1 MPTMF
6 LQLGTFPQLVLIPQ
20 LVIGA
25 ADLAAAFLF
34 MYGLKRMSSPVTA
47 PSGIFVAGLGMLV
60 AILASFLYAF
70 GVSAA
75 AKPFL
80 VVNIGLAIVA
90 LVVGGG
96 IAWWS
101 GKKVAMTSMPQ
112 MVALYNGMGGG
123 AAAAI
128 AAVELFADK
137 AQGLTQLVVTLVG
150 ALIGAVS
157 LSGSLIAWAK
167 LDGVINKPL
176 RWWGQQAFNG
186 LVMLATLAV
195 GGYIVFAAQS
205 GIEPLIAM
213 PRLIYLFFGCA
224 LIFGVLMTLPIGG
237 ADMPV
242 VISIYNAFTGLAV
255 GLSGF
260 VLQNPAMM
268 IAGMVVGAAGTLLT
282 LLMAKAMNRSVSNVL
297 FTNFGAVAKH
307 EQGDIKGSL
316 KPTEAADAGIFMRYA
331 SKVIIVPGYG
341 LAVAQGQQKL
351 YEFVK
356 LLQAGGVDVKFAVHP
371 VAGRMPGQMD
381 VLLAEAG
388 VPYDLIFQLEDI
400 NDDFANAD
408 VALVI
413 GANDVVNPA
422 ARTDKSSPI
431 FGMPILNADKAKQVY
446 VVKRGEG
453 KGYAG
458 IENALFYGDNCNM
471 VYGDAQAVLV
481 KMIEAV
487 RGLGLSA
494 AA

>member
-1 MPTMF
+1 MLTM
-6 LQLGTFPQLVLIPQ
+6 IPQ
-20 LVIGA
+20 LIIGTT
-25 ADLAAAFLF
+25 DLAAAFLF

-47 PSGIFVAGLGMLV
+47 PSGIFVAGLGMLTAV
-60 AILASFLYAF
+60 LASFLYIF
-70 GVSAA
+70 GVSTAA
-75 AKPFL
+75 QPHL
-80 VVNIGLAIVA
+80 VVNVGLALTA

-96 IAWWS
+96 AAWWS
-101 GKKVAMTSMPQ
+101 GKKAAMTSMPQ

-123 AAAAI
+123 AAGAI
-128 AAVELFADK
+128 AAVELFGNK
-137 AQGLTQLVVTLVG
+137 THGVTQMVVALMG

-167 LDGVINKPL
+167 LDGVIKHPL
-176 RWWGQQAFNG
+176 RVKGQQVFNG
-186 LVMLATLAV
+186 AVMLATLAI
-195 GGYIVFAAQS
+195 GGYIVFAAQ
-205 GIEPLIAM
+205 GGAEPVIAM
-213 PRLIYLFFGCA
+213 PILIGVFFGCA
-224 LIFGVLMTLPIGG
+224 LVFGVLMTLPIGG

-255 GLSGF
+255 GLEGF
-260 VLQNPAMM
+260 VLQNPALM
-268 IAGMVVGAAGTLLT
+268 IAGMVVGAAGLLLT

-297 FTNFGAVAKH
+297 FTNFGPATKH
-307 EQGDIKGSL
+307 KQSAIKGSL
-316 KPTEAADAGIFMRYA
+316 KPTEAGDAGIFMRYA
-331 SKVIIVPGYG
+331 KTVIIIPGYG

-356 LLQAGGVDVKFAVHP
+356 LLQAAGVAVRFAVHP

-388 VPYDLIFQLEDI
+388 VPYDLIFQLDDI
-400 NDDFANAD
+400 NDDFATTD

-431 FGMPILNADKAKQVY
+431 FGMPILNADKAKHVY

-458 IENALFYGDNCNM
+458 IVNALFYEDNCNM
-471 VYGDAQAVLV
+471 VYGDAQVVLV

-487 RGLGLSA
+487 RGLGSSNA
-494 AA
+494 G

>member
-1 MPTMF
+1 M
-6 LQLGTFPQLVLIPQ
+6 LAIIPQ
-20 LVIGA
+20 LTIGA
-25 ADLAAAFLF
+25 TDLAAASLF

-47 PSGIFVAGLGMLV
+47 PSGIFVAGIGMAAAV
-60 AILASFLYAF
+60 VASFLYAF

-75 AKPFL
+75 ARPYL
-80 VVNIGLAIVA
+80 MVNIALAIVA
-90 LVVGGG
+90 LGLGGG
-96 IAWWS
+96 LAWWS
-101 GKKVAMTSMPQ
+101 GRKVAMTSMPQ

-123 AAAAI
+123 AAGAI
-128 AAVELFADK
+128 AAVELFGDK
-137 AQGLTQLVVTLVG
+137 VQGMTQLVVTLIG

-167 LDGVINKPL
+167 LDRVIKKPL
-176 RWWGQQAFNG
+176 RVPGQQAFNAV
-186 LVMLATLAV
+186 VMLATLAV
-195 GGYIVFAAQS
+195 GGYIVFVTLAGAT
-205 GIEPLIAM
+205 PLIAM
-213 PRLIYLFFGCA
+213 PQLIYLFFGCA
-224 LIFGVLMTLPIGG
+224 LVFGVLMTLPIGG

-255 GLSGF
+255 GLEGF
-260 VLQNPAMM
+260 VLQNPALM
-268 IAGMVVGAAGTLLT
+268 IAGMVVGAAGMLLT
-282 LLMAKAMNRSVSNVL
+282 LLMAKAMNRSVSNIL
-297 FTNFGAVAKH
+297 FTNFGATAKH
-307 EQGDIKGSL
+307 KQTDIKGSR
-316 KPTEAADAGIFMRYA
+316 KPTDASDAGIFMRYA
-331 SKVIIVPGYG
+331 NTVIFVPGYG
-341 LAVAQGQQKL
+341 LAISQGQQKL

-356 LLQAGGVDVKFAVHP
+356 LLQAAGVSVKFAIHP

-381 VLLAEAG
+381 VLLAEAD

-400 NDDFANAD
+400 NDEFANTD

-422 ARTDKSSPI
+422 ARSEKSSPI
-431 FGMPILNADKAKQVY
+431 YGMPIFNADKAKKVY
-446 VVKRGEG
+446 VVKRGDG

-458 IENALFYGDNCNM
+458 IQNALFYGDNCEM